1 MLLMKF
7 KSNKMLVRLFI
18 IFLAISTMVKAEVTE
33 LLDLPLKMSDGEL
46 VIDTDLFTHESE
58 IDGYTIKELVS
69 ASESAITGKIQVS
82 NFDNNDSYD
91 IYYQFDRSGKDNK
104 ERLVIH
110 GNDCTL
116 YNHSKMTQN
125 ANLFGDNKPLRDL
138 ILLMGPSIIYRL
150 DGQSTVWHGL
160 SRKLITTVVNKTLEI
175 TFYFDDKYTHG
186 NTFKIEF
193 NGYNRSTKSPEVEL
207 YLRIAKQK
215 SFTPIQTTDLK
226 YKTQPSPGIGCPN
239 YLIPSERK
247 PIPKLLAKYVNFTMY
262 EEIEGSTNNRP
273 FSEIMASGKHLLM
286 RLKTNLTGVKTEVI
300 YDNELGII
308 LTLEEGGRCWI
319 TIGDRNSPGRDAKG
333 YFKLENLFFFD
344 GDFNYVGK
352 DYFVDQFKFPVDA
365 WESVQFNVDFQGNKV
380 DKFVVTQYFVE
391 SPNSIIFNGSALVQT
406 MISIY
411 DSDSSKKSYAL
422 AKRIIR
428 GYSNIRTIEAG
439 EKELYDYFML
449 KDCKYLL
456 NDRKVTLNFK
466 IACEALNTDCI
477 KLANRLL
484 VRFKEEFIDAML
496 IYEPISQLRIDD
508 IQYRSSDSQIEM
520 NVTFLDKPN
529 FDDLM
534 KPEKMLVSN
543 ETFDVA
549 RTLSANNE
557 RECLD
562 QLGHVRGLFS
572 VGIWRSSDSFCGYL
586 RKFED
591 FKEDAK
597 NGVSCDVYILP
608 LEKYYRISH
617 ELALDDL
624 QKSFLENK
632 FKTFSMGDP
641 ESHESIS
648 FKIIDIVKVPK
659 FERDVKESDIT
670 LYHEI
675 GSNSKMRKDDNTTL
689 VVPGIAKFSDCLRV
703 CQKSEGLD
711 CNSFSFCSDSDFVE
725 CRVSTLRESNF
736 TDAANK
742 EMDSKCSIF
751 TMNALR
757 FYSKVPNRKFKN
769 QISTAIR
776 HSAALCAQEC
786 LSSDDCVSFQ
796 QCEYSCSFNSLYS
809 DSFTEYDEDCAIY
822 YPKVSHEYR
831 NTGNKIV
838 SEVIHT
844 EMNLNLDQCASLC
857 HGWTDGDNGC
867 KSFNYCP
874 RNINQ
879 MESSCSLTK
888 YSVKSSDANSTEGG
902 HCSNY
907 ELITQSNDNT
917 KEESSETQ
925 VIKGTS
931 ESNAFGIII
940 MFLVII
946 SFLVFSAPCVYE
958 KIKPK
963 RVFAQLNESLTL
975 TKQVNE
981 QPGTTKINMSNF

>member
-1 MLLMKF
+1 
-7 KSNKMLVRLFI
+7 
-18 IFLAISTMVKAEVTE
+18 
-33 LLDLPLKMSDGEL
+33 MSDGEL
-46 VIDTDLFTHESE
+46 VIDTDLHVFTHESE
-58 IDGYTIKELVS
+58 VDGYTMKELVS

-150 DGQSTVWHGL
+150 DGQSTVWSQATQHGL

-175 TFYFDDKYTHG
+175 TFDFDDKYTHG
-186 NTFKIEF
+186 NILKIEF

-207 YLRIAKQK
+207 YLLPSKKTFETRIGFY
-215 SFTPIQTTDLK
+215 S
-226 YKTQPSPGIGCPN
+226 YGPSPYPPEENSFLEFHKIGSDSIQACKRTTFLKFTAFEYLHSLHLGIGCPN
-239 YLIPSERK
+239 YLIPRQRK
-247 PIPKLLAKYVNFTMY
+247 PIPKLWA
-262 EEIEGSTNNRP
+262 I
-273 FSEIMASGKHLLM
+273 LLM
-286 RLKTNLTGVKTEVI
+286 RLKTNFTGVNTEVI

-344 GDFNYVGK
+344 GDFNYVRK

-365 WESVQFNVDFQGNKV
+365 WESVQFNVDFEGNKV

-428 GYSNIRTIEAG
+428 GYNNMRKIEAG
-439 EKELYDYFML
+439 EKELYDYFMPN
-449 KDCKYLL
+449 DCKYLL

-484 VRFKEEFIDAML
+484 VQFRIKFIDAIL
-496 IYEPISQLRIDD
+496 LYQTISPLRIDD
-508 IQYRSSDSQIEM
+508 IQYRSSDSQIEI

-529 FDDLM
+529 FDDLI

-549 RTLSANNE
+549 RTLSASNE
-557 RECLD
+557 SECLY
-562 QLGHVRGLFS
+562 QLGLVRGLFS

-586 RKFED
+586 KKFRD

-597 NGVSCDVYILP
+597 NGESCNVYILP
-608 LEKYYRISH
+608 FENYYRISH

-632 FKTFSMGDP
+632 FKTFSMEDP
-641 ESHESIS
+641 ESHEY
-648 FKIIDIVKVPK
+648 IVKVGE

-675 GSNSKMRKDDNTTL
+675 GGNSKIRKDDKTTL
-689 VVPGIAKFSDCLRV
+689 VVPGIAEFSDCLRV

-711 CNSFSFCSDSDFVE
+711 S
-725 CRVSTLRESNF
+725 
-736 TDAANK
+736 NK
-742 EMDSKCSIF
+742 ETDSKCSIF

-757 FYSKVPNRKFKN
+757 FYSKVPNRKFKK

-776 HSAALCAQEC
+776 QSATSCAQEC
-786 LSSDDCVSFQ
+786 LHSDDCISFQ
-796 QCEYSCSFNSLYS
+796 DCGYSCSFNSLYT
-809 DSFTEYDEDCAIY
+809 DSTTEYDEVCAIY
-822 YPKVSHEYR
+822 YPKVYHEYR

-857 HGWTDGDNGC
+857 HGWTDGDTGC

-888 YSVKSSDANSTEGG
+888 YSVKSSDANSTDEGY
-902 HCSNY
+902 CFNY
-907 ELITQSNDNT
+907 EFITQSNDNT
-917 KEESSETQ
+917 TEESSETQ
-925 VIKGTS
+925 VIKGAT
-931 ESNAFGIII
+931 
-940 MFLVII
+940 
-946 SFLVFSAPCVYE
+946 PCVYE

-963 RVFAQLNESLTL
+963 RVFAQLNESLTW
-975 TKQVNE
+975 TKQVAE
-981 QPGTTKINMSNF
+981 QPGITKINMSNF